1 MDSAEFFHEL
11 DKLKRSRVALSSSST
26 EERNEALNLIS
37 EGLLRDK
44 EEIFSQNRK
53 DLENARGKLAES
65 VMKRLLFD
73 EKKLESSIKGI
84 RDVMR
89 LPDPIGKVLEKREL
103 NKNLVLSRI
112 SFPIGTIGMIFES
125 RPDALIQIVSLA
137 IKSGNA
143 LVLKGGKEAE
153 CTNRA
158 LFASIKN
165 ALSTSSLGSDYLIQI
180 ESHEDVDRI
189 LKLDRDIDLLI
200 PRGSNAFVKR
210 IMENSN
216 IPVLGHADGV
226 CTVYVDKDADLDKA
240 LEIAIDSKVDYP
252 AACNAAECLLVCQD
266 VAPEFLPAFKKR
278 ADAEGIVLHVDD
290 ECRKYIDGIPL
301 KKEDE
306 GREYLSLEMNVLVVN
321 DVMEAVRYITEY
333 GSGHTDS
340 IVTENDNTWHYFEK
354 STDSADVFRNA
365 STRFAD
371 GFRFGLGAEVG
382 ISTGKIHA
390 RGPVGLMGLT
400 SYKWILEGDG
410 DTVGPYSR
418 GEKEFHHRELV

>member
-44 EEIFSQNRK
+44 EGIFSQNRK

-165 ALSTSSLGSDYLIQI
+165 ALSASSLGSDYLIQI

-226 CTVYVDKDADLDKA
+226 CTVYVDRSIPRLTI
-240 LEIAIDSKVDYP
+240 L
-252 AACNAAECLLVCQD
+252 
-266 VAPEFLPAFKKR
+266 LPAMPQNAFSFAGMLHLNSSLR
-278 ADAEGIVLHVDD
+278 SRSGQMRRVL
-290 ECRKYIDGIPL
+290 
-301 KKEDE
+301 
-306 GREYLSLEMNVLVVN
+306 SSMSMMN
-321 DVMEAVRYITEY
+321 A
-333 GSGHTDS
+333 GST
-340 IVTENDNTWHYFEK
+340 
-354 STDSADVFRNA
+354 
-365 STRFAD
+365 
-371 GFRFGLGAEVG
+371 
-382 ISTGKIHA
+382 
-390 RGPVGLMGLT
+390 LMAFL
-400 SYKWILEGDG
+400 
-410 DTVGPYSR
+410 
-418 GEKEFHHRELV
+418 